1 MTMRSGRTLLGL
13 SLLALALGA
22 ASALSTTAG
31 AQGAKLRFG
40 VGPLQPTPSETKKAY
55 EPFFAYLAKELG
67 RDFDLTAT
75 TDWAGIS
82 VALAN
87 KQVDLA
93 WMGPWGYVLANDDSG
108 ARAIAT
114 AKYDGKPIYHAIVV
128 CKPGLVTSWP
138 DGAKGKRV
146 LFADVGSTSGWLIP
160 TSWFKRRGVDP
171 KQLFNYSDGAT
182 HAANEI
188 GVASGQVDCATD
200 FDRNRNAM
208 IEGGKLEKNA
218 TEVVW
223 TSEPL
228 PNDAIAVPRDFD
240 PALADRIQRAFEEV
254 KDSFD
259 PGRLLTGLPKM
270 AGWAAK
276 AWPPATDELPV
287 LLLRTAE
294 TIAMAAIGTT
304 AAALLAL
311 PLCVVAARNVTPSMA
326 LYYPSRW
333 FLNALRGVDSFV
345 FALLFVAAVGLGPFA
360 GVLGIALHTWG
371 STAKLWAEAI
381 ENIPPGPLEAAAA
394 TGASRVK
401 VIAYA
406 LFPDVAP
413 SMVSVGLFWWEFN
426 VRASTVLGVVGAG
439 GIGQELK
446 NSMDLLDFPRL
457 LTILVII
464 LVMVTVIDHASQ
476 WVRRRLE

>member
-1 MTMRSGRTLLGL
+1 MRITRTLPALLVLGL
-13 SLLALALGA
+13 SL
-22 ASALSTTAG
+22 TTAG
-31 AQGAKLRFG
+31 ALWTTADAQGGKLRFG

-93 WMGPWGYVLANDDSG
+93 WMGRGVTSLANDDSG
-108 ARAIAT
+108 VRAIAT
-114 AKYDGKPIYHAIVV
+114 AKYDGKLIYHAIVV

-146 LFADVGSTSGWLIP
+146 SFADVGSTSGWLIP
-160 TSWFKRRGVDP
+160 TSWFKKRGVDP

-208 IEGGKLEKNA
+208 IESGKLEKNA

-240 PALADRIQRAFEEV
+240 PALADKIQKILVSITEAQA
-254 KDSFD
+254 KTIL
-259 PGRLLTGLPKM
+259 PNHYTG
-270 AGWAAK
+270 
-276 AWPPATDELPV
+276 
-287 LLLRTAE
+287 
-294 TIAMAAIGTT
+294 
-304 AAALLAL
+304 
-311 PLCVVAARNVTPSMA
+311 
-326 LYYPSRW
+326 
-333 FLNALRGVDSFV
+333 
-345 FALLFVAAVGLGPFA
+345 FVAATHDSYRMIEDA
-360 GVLGIALHTWG
+360 GVL
-371 STAKLWAEAI
+371 
-381 ENIPPGPLEAAAA
+381 
-394 TGASRVK
+394 
-401 VIAYA
+401 
-406 LFPDVAP
+406 
-413 SMVSVGLFWWEFN
+413 VG
-426 VRASTVLGVVGAG
+426 R
-439 GIGQELK
+439 LK
-446 NSMDLLDFPRL
+446 KK
-457 LTILVII
+457 
-464 LVMVTVIDHASQ
+464 
-476 WVRRRLE
+476 